1 MFVFSSLS
9 RLFITE
15 RHRQRAG
22 DVGFSIPAL
31 SEVELQPDA
40 KPLLATNMRGAF
52 VPTSVSMQGY
62 ARYGFSECPLDQESD
77 LLLAFHRSLLEVST
91 KESWSNRAS
100 SVEEA
105 LTLMPKLG
113 FEPKILIGPD
123 SVEMAVGNLA
133 IVKSN
138 LPEGTA
144 LLSAHPHHTGSY
156 TRVGDYV
163 GILAQRVN
171 RAFVVVA

>member
-22 DVGFSIPAL
+22 EVGFSIPAL
-31 SEVELQPDA
+31 SEVELGLEAQ
-40 KPLLATNMRGAF
+40 PLLATNMRGAF
-52 VPTSVSMQGY
+52 VPTNVSMHGY
-62 ARYGFSECPLDQESD
+62 ARYGFSECLLDQESD
-77 LLLAFHRSLLEVST
+77 LLLAFYRSLLEEST
-91 KESWSNRAS
+91 KGSWSNKVS
-100 SVEEA
+100 SVAEA
-105 LTLMPKLG
+105 ITLMPKLG
-113 FEPKILIGPD
+113 FEPKILIGPA
-123 SVEMAVGNLA
+123 SVEPVGNLA
-133 IVKSN
+133 VVRSD

-144 LLSAHPHHTGSY
+144 ILSAHPQNTGSY

-163 GILAQRVN
+163 GVLAQRID